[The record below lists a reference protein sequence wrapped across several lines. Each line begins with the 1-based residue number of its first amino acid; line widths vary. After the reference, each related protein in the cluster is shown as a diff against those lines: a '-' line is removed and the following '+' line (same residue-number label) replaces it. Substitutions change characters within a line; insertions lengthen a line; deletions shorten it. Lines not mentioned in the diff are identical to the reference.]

1 MNALF
6 SGSVFFGAFLS
17 LLFYEVGLFCKKK
30 WKCILRGVADFDAFP
45 SGQFAEQI
53 AHPKLCV
60 NGKGNPAKCAP
71 LTHNPGCARWYTSRS
86 KA

>member
-1 MNALF
+1 MTTLQKVLTIAVVVL
-6 SGSVFFGAFLS
+6 G
-17 LLFYEVGLFCKKK
+17 
-30 WKCILRGVADFDAFP
+30 CILRRPTDIDAFHG
-45 SGQFAEQI
+45 GQYAEQI